1 MILSPSGQSSNTG
14 AAGAVIKD
22 GDTLTFN
29 DDVIRASMNV
39 PVIVDFWA
47 TWCQPCKQLT
57 PLLERIVQQAKGRLQ
72 LVKIDIDK
80 NQDLAMQLRIKSVP
94 TVYAF
99 QGGRPVDAFVGAQ
112 PESKIRQF
120 VERLL
125 QGMPS
130 PVEDVL
136 KQAQEALDA
145 GDPLGAGELF
155 SHVLE
160 EDPVNGKAIAGL
172 IRARVAV
179 GDPAGAREMIKD
191 LPTDITGHVDVK
203 AAIQAIELAEQT
215 QASGDLADLQRR
227 AAADPTDQAA
237 KLDLVLALYGGG
249 RTDAAIDTL
258 LEMIRQDRQWNDE
271 AARKQLIKIFDAL
284 GSTHALTV
292 SGRRRL
298 SSILFS

>member
-1 MILSPSGQSSNTG
+1 MILSPTGQSTNAG
-14 AAGAVIKD
+14 ASAAVIKD
-22 GDTLTFN
+22 GDIATFN
-29 DDVIRASMNV
+29 DDVIRASMDV

-57 PLLERIVQQAKGRLQ
+57 PVLERIVQQAKGRLR

-80 NQDLAMQLRIKSVP
+80 NQELAMQLRIKSVP

-99 QGGRPVDAFVGAQ
+99 LGGRPVDAFVGGQ

-125 QGMPS
+125 QGAPS
-130 PVEDVL
+130 PVADVL
-136 KQAQEALDA
+136 KQAQDALDA
-145 GDPLGAGELF
+145 GDPLTAGELF
-155 SHVLE
+155 SHVLD

-172 IRARVAV
+172 IRTRVAV
-179 GDPAGAREMIKD
+179 GDPAGAREMIAD
-191 LPTDITGHVDVK
+191 LPADVASNVDVK

-215 QASGDLADLQRR
+215 QTVGNLADLQRR
-227 AAADPTDQAA
+227 AAADPSDQSA
-237 KLDLVLALYGGG
+237 KFDLAMALYGGG
-249 RTDAAIDTL
+249 RSEAAIDLL
-258 LEMIRQDRQWNDE
+258 LEMIRQDREWNEE

-284 GSTHALTV
+284 GPTHPLTL
-292 SGRRRL
+292 SARRRL